1 MATLSAPNRTVVQTR
16 ATLFPSG
23 TKPPSMPADPD
34 LSGAMKVCR
43 PKSQTSTD
51 RLICLFFIA
60 LQKIRIY
67 F

>member
-1 MATLSAPNRTVVQTR
+1 
-16 ATLFPSG
+16 
-23 TKPPSMPADPD
+23 MPADPD

-60 LQKIRIY
+60 LQKIRI
-67 F
+67 